1 MAVIDAD
8 GAQDIGAGVTMPRML
23 LKSLYLGCAG
33 VLGSLMMIDLIM
45 IVGTLSTALAY
56 DPTGSVSAATIMGRL
71 LLLAVAMNILF
82 WFRHRLKLNVARI
95 DALKA

>member
-45 IVGTLSTALAY
+45 IVGTLSTAL
-56 DPTGSVSAATIMGRL
+56 PTIPPVR
-71 LLLAVAMNILF
+71 
-82 WFRHRLKLNVARI
+82 FRQPRSWAGFCCWRWR
-95 DALKA
+95 